1 MEQPHTWHMEI
12 SSSVKQTTATNVNTE
27 NTVNMHSLCW
37 IERRDD
43 LELEEWG
50 QMLDNFVPAV

>member
-1 MEQPHTWHMEI
+1 MEI